1 MDNIDLSKLH
11 IDISRYDYIKDE
23 EDRIIVFSSAKDFVK
38 TYSALKLR
46 DYSNIIAYLDDFDKL
61 VELVKSKHLALA
73 IIIDPETFLKNLEAD
88 IITVIY
94 GLDLGALFN
103 QLRYFFIEGNTH
115 IEYMI
120 GDNCD
125 DIILNNF
132 KSCLDSY
139 AFNTYLLSDK
149 GDRGYYGLDTTV
161 YKVDLKS
168 FLYSLP
174 IMNQEDARKEIEKL
188 NNRDITILECSNCLK
203 ALSNAIEEVKDIV
216 FKD

>member
-1 MDNIDLSKLH
+1 M
-11 IDISRYDYIKDE
+11 
-23 EDRIIVFSSAKDFVK
+23 
-38 TYSALKLR
+38 
-46 DYSNIIAYLDDFDKL
+46 
-61 VELVKSKHLALA
+61 
-73 IIIDPETFLKNLEAD
+73 D

-149 GDRGYYGLDTTV
+149 YDRGYYGLDTTV